1 MVYLSG
7 FQFRDN
13 NLNTSEMNLPYF
25 KVLGLALP
33 IVGCLSDVFAGRYR
47 IVRYSNWVRFF
58 SLVAFNLV
66 LVLLTYTWYSRV
78 FTTLLYMFKGLV
90 IIITARA
97 MANAVQLRIDQ
108 LVHASSSDIQSYL
121 SWYVWNF
128 SLANT
133 VVSLTKGCCCKMFN
147 KVRSWALF
155 YDSASK
161 WHDYY
166 QVHKVN
172 ISPIKN
178 DRDETYNSCYSLKV
192 TKHRRLLLTLTSRS
206 KLYADAEVIIL
217 DGIAINFWSHLWL
230 IVHFQKFL
238 SCFGIGGEH
247 FVTVFWHSFL
257 QIFKQ

>member
-66 LVLLTYTWYSRV
+66 LVLLTYTRYSRV

-97 MANAVQLRIDQ
+97 VANAVQRRIDQ
-108 LVHASSSDIQSYL
+108 LVHASSSDI
-121 SWYVWNF
+121 V
-128 SLANT
+128 
-133 VVSLTKGCCCKMFN
+133 
-147 KVRSWALF
+147 LF
-155 YDSASK
+155 EL
-161 WHDYY
+161 
-166 QVHKVN
+166 VCM
-172 ISPIKN
+172 
-178 DRDETYNSCYSLKV
+178 E
-192 TKHRRLLLTLTSRS
+192 
-206 KLYADAEVIIL
+206 
-217 DGIAINFWSHLWL
+217 
-230 IVHFQKFL
+230 FL
-238 SCFGIGGEH
+238 SSEH
-247 FVTVFWHSFL
+247 SSFVN
-257 QIFKQ
+257 